1 MKDTITTN
9 EYIEDYR
16 GLDVFKEKT
25 VNLSKAGPGKP
36 GTGIDL
42 GCDREDFVTH
52 RVEIQNSLVL
62 KQTNVSNEKA

>member
-1 MKDTITTN
+1 M
-9 EYIEDYR
+9 
-16 GLDVFKEKT
+16 FKEKT